1 MVQIFKYL
9 VISTVLVAAPLQSSS
24 GEQKYEIMR
33 NTLHTKDEV
42 IKCWVSAKKL
52 SSKLKTL
59 SPAGILELY
68 RNEECAITS
77 LQSPLSDYDNPN
89 IEFSS
94 AVVLGVKYL
103 KAHPERFK
111 EITNGGGSEFLKR
124 EPSGALLEILR
135 LRAPDSP
142 ERWELEWDSDYK
154 NFIQKFSYV
163 HKGSSKG
170 KTCGKYYDD
179 YAKGHKELLEIYS
192 QKEIEDIKADCE
204 SDRLEYKKGL
214 KSLLERYKDKPI
226 IPKLFDPD
234 ETNIISDM
242 YFGIC

>member
-1 MVQIFKYL
+1 MVL
-9 VISTVLVAAPLQSSS
+9 LASPLQSSS

-33 NTLHTKDEV
+33 NTLHTKDEIV
-42 IKCWVSAKKL
+42 KCWVSAKKL

-89 IEFSS
+89 IEFPSV
-94 AVVLGVKYL
+94 VVLGVKYL

-111 EITNGGGSEFLKR
+111 ETSDGRGSDFHKR

-135 LRAPDSP
+135 VRAPESP
-142 ERWELEWDSDYK
+142 ERWEMEWDSDYK

-179 YAKGHKELLEIYS
+179 YVKGHKELLDIYS
-192 QKEIEDIKADCE
+192 HKEIEDIKADCE

-214 KSLLERYKDKPI
+214 KSLLERFKDKPI
-226 IPKLFDPD
+226 VPKLFDPD

>member
-1 MVQIFKYL
+1 
-9 VISTVLVAAPLQSSS
+9 
-24 GEQKYEIMR
+24 MR

-52 SSKLKTL
+52 SSKLETL

-89 IEFSS
+89 IEYSS

-124 EPSGALLEILR
+124 EHSGALLETEDFVY
-135 LRAPDSP
+135 PDSRLNVDFNP
-142 ERWELEWDSDYK
+142 
-154 NFIQKFSYV
+154 
-163 HKGSSKG
+163 
-170 KTCGKYYDD
+170 
-179 YAKGHKELLEIYS
+179 AKGY
-192 QKEIEDIKADCE
+192 
-204 SDRLEYKKGL
+204 
-214 KSLLERYKDKPI
+214 
-226 IPKLFDPD
+226 
-234 ETNIISDM
+234 
-242 YFGIC
+242 